1 MRNREQRREYERKI
15 KKDKRVSTCPLCHR
29 PALFYTA
36 TQIKAD
42 IPEDKKELQKEDFD
56 VILVCEN
63 CGQIVHDEPEVGK
76 LLQPGL
82 YLPIKLDIFEYALR
96 HPPTEE
102 KTDDGVIEAEFTE
115 SND

>member
-1 MRNREQRREYERKI
+1 MNRTQRREYERKI
-15 KKDKRVSTCPLCHR
+15 KKDKRASICPLCNR

-36 TQIKAD
+36 TRIKND
-42 IPEDKKELQKEDFD
+42 VPTDKKELQAEDFD

-76 LLQPGL
+76 LMRPGM

-96 HPPTEE
+96 HPPEEETTEQE
-102 KTDDGVIEAEFTE
+102 EIIEGEYE
-115 SND
+115 NV

>member
-36 TQIKAD
+36 TKIKAD

-76 LLQPGL
+76 LMQPGI

-96 HPPTEE
+96 HPEVTEE
-102 KTDDGVIEAEFTE
+102 NKNV
-115 SND
+115 N

>member
-1 MRNREQRREYERKI
+1 MRNRTQRREYERKI
-15 KKDKRVSTCPLCHR
+15 KKDKRASICPICGR

-36 TQIKAD
+36 AKLKPDTPTDKDNLQ
-42 IPEDKKELQKEDFD
+42 PEDFN

-76 LLQPGL
+76 LMQPGM

-96 HPPTEE
+96 HPPKEE
-102 KTDDGVIEAEFTE
+102 EEDNEQNISADPSMA
-115 SND
+115 